1 MVDAP
6 GVKKLLKGVSRELRS
21 TIRRNLLGYTV
32 GAEKFPAYS
41 DENIT
46 GGITIFHVVNT
57 GPATESIN
65 GD

>member
-6 GVKKLLKGVSRELRS
+6 SLEKFLKGVSRELGS
-21 TIRRNLLGYTV
+21 TIRRNLFRYSIGT
-32 GAEKFPAYS
+32 EEFSAYS

-57 GPATESIN
+57 GPATESVN